1 MELCNMP
8 FSATSSAPRE
18 VPGLEGNEPRHPE
31 VAGRFD
37 WGLSLPSID
46 PQCLALIAYLNITG
60 YEDYSIVECNDPA
73 LSPTG
78 ELPMLHDGKNWI
90 GGANR
95 ILAYLSKTGHN
106 ADKRLSKEMV
116 AKSVSYQALVDE
128 NLADTI
134 LFSWFA
140 DSENYISTIRKT
152 YSDLLPFPSRYY
164 VPTQMKKSAIQR
176 VQKYGGRIESSG
188 SSLVNTSQT
197 QIYDIAR
204 DCYRVLNRRLGEQ
217 DFFFGDAP
225 TTLDAKVFGYL
236 ALQMYPEIPNRRF
249 GMILESQFPRLARYC
264 DRCRERFLS
273 GIPKPVST
281 AEAITAATA
290 VQAEG
295 GSASNPFMY
304 AGEWLKNTFQFGT
317 TPLGSTR
324 TTKEKSAEERD
335 FARKRVLAVG
345 LGLVAMVAY
354 VIGNGLIVIG
364 TEDDEEDGYSGAGE
378 GVFGLVEG
386 GAPMFEEVHLP
397 AEDFDGDDD

>member
-1 MELCNMP
+1 MK
-8 FSATSSAPRE
+8 TT
-18 VPGLEGNEPRHPE
+18 
-31 VAGRFD
+31 
-37 WGLSLPSID
+37 
-46 PQCLALIAYLNITG
+46 ALK
-60 YEDYSIVECNDPA
+60 CNDPA

-116 AKSVSYQALVDE
+116 AKSVSHQALVDE
-128 NLADTI
+128 NLADAI

-140 DSENYISTIRKT
+140 DSDNYISSIRKS
-152 YSDLLPFPSRYY
+152 YSDLLPFPARYY
-164 VPTQMKKSAIQR
+164 APTQMKKAAIQR
-176 VQKYGGRIESSG
+176 VQKYGGQIESSG
-188 SSLVNTSQT
+188 SNLVNTSKT
-197 QIYDIAR
+197 QIYDVAR

-236 ALQMYPEIPNRRF
+236 ALQLYPEIPNRRF
-249 GMILESQFPRLARYC
+249 GMILESQFPRLVRYC

-273 GIPKPVST
+273 GVPTAISA
-281 AEAITAATA
+281 AEATAAAAAAGATD
-290 VQAEG
+290 VQA
-295 GSASNPFMY
+295 GSGSSSNPFTY
-304 AGEWLKNTFQFGT
+304 AGEWLKGMFQSSKS
-317 TPLGSTR
+317 PLGATGG
-324 TTKEKSAEERD
+324 TKEKSAEERD

-354 VIGNGLIVIG
+354 VIGNGLVVIG

-378 GVFGLVEG
+378 GAFGLVQG
-386 GAPMFEEVHLP
+386 GAPMFEEVHVP
-397 AEDFDGDDD
+397 TEDFDGDDD